1 LKDKSPPLIIEGT
14 LRHQNN
20 IETSRKKYGD
30 TFICKIINTDYF
42 DDDDV
47 IPTLVVS
54 DDISLILGKPRYPE
68 KFTNDEYKIK
78 LVDRTNCG
86 LYSIEV
92 LKHDNDNNTRE
103 KIKEKIIKEIRNQI
117 DIKVKKWE
125 ETKFDDE
132 KKKYMELIKFLHY
145 LITVVGHKLPSLR
158 EQVEICYIDY
168 KIIELHKK
176 LKILNN

>member
-1 LKDKSPPLIIEGT
+1 MVIHLFVKL
-14 LRHQNN
+14 
-20 IETSRKKYGD
+20 ETQIK
-30 TFICKIINTDYF
+30 
-42 DDDDV
+42 V

-92 LKHDNDNNTRE
+92 LKHDNYNNTRE

-117 DIKVKKWE
+117 DIKVKE
-125 ETKFDDE
+125 MRGD
-132 KKKYMELIKFLHY
+132 
-145 LITVVGHKLPSLR
+145 
-158 EQVEICYIDY
+158 
-168 KIIELHKK
+168 KI
-176 LKILNN
+176 

>member
-1 LKDKSPPLIIEGT
+1 M
-14 LRHQNN
+14 
-20 IETSRKKYGD
+20 
-30 TFICKIINTDYF
+30 
-42 DDDDV
+42 
-47 IPTLVVS
+47 VS

-92 LKHDNDNNTRE
+92 LKRDNDNNTRE

-132 KKKYMELIKFLHY
+132 KKKYMELIKFLHS
-145 LITVVGHKLPSLR
+145 LITSK
-158 EQVEICYIDY
+158 
-168 KIIELHKK
+168 
-176 LKILNN
+176 

>member
-1 LKDKSPPLIIEGT
+1 
-14 LRHQNN
+14 
-20 IETSRKKYGD
+20 
-30 TFICKIINTDYF
+30 
-42 DDDDV
+42 
-47 IPTLVVS
+47 VVS

-117 DIKVKKWE
+117 DIKVKEMGGDK
-125 ETKFDDE
+125 
-132 KKKYMELIKFLHY
+132 
-145 LITVVGHKLPSLR
+145 V
-158 EQVEICYIDY
+158 
-168 KIIELHKK
+168 
-176 LKILNN
+176 